1 MYYTRFFILYKKYF
15 SNYSIMGKTRKNT
28 KANFRKTR
36 RVKGGMD
43 YIRKL
48 YNNYYDS
55 KARQNATALLQEI
68 DDEKKEFDKARSAA
82 KSSKKKAV
90 LKPVLLPLPLPL
102 PPSQKKAALKPVP
115 LPTPPVPPSS
125 QKKVV
130 LKPVPPP
137 PLPPP
142 APSSKNVDAKTALK
156 RENKIKK
163 WTDALTGS
171 TSDFWKEFFKDDE
184 LEKLRAALSEPDLCN
199 CVKPIFYVP
208 TEPSNTVDIALCK
221 LFVIY
226 GIISAKFEYH
236 RYIYNILW
244 KGTRALYLN
253 DIDKETNK
261 ESLKTRDLDITLV
274 DRHGYVNEDITNMN
288 RQQLAMHIGELSK
301 SLLND
306 THIELLDPS
315 NPKARNKDI
324 VKLSY
329 KSESGEYI
337 PLSDI
342 GCKPTEYQGPVEYL
356 EKTEPN
362 CVAGNDVLYLYPTID
377 DMEAE
382 KKYYLSKY
390 EQQLV
395 TSSDD
400 SQLKYD
406 INRLKIGLNKIIQ
419 IKQELGT
426 DVYEIEKEKDAEY
439 AKEIYDK
446 AVADREERLK
456 LQAIV
461 KEENLTREELQEL
474 INSRSKTG
482 IKKKHQYND
491 VSTL

>member
-1 MYYTRFFILYKKYF
+1 
-15 SNYSIMGKTRKNT
+15 MGKTRKNT

-48 YNNYYDS
+48 YNDYYDS

-68 DDEKKEFDKARSAA
+68 DDEKKEFDKARFAA

-90 LKPVLLPLPLPL
+90 LKSIPLPLPPA

-115 LPTPPVPPSS
+115 LPTPPAPPSS

-171 TSDFWKEFFKDDE
+171 TPDFWKEFFTNEE

-208 TEPSNTVDIALCK
+208 TEQRDPLDPILCK

-288 RQQLAMHIGELSK
+288 RQQLAIHIGELSQ
-301 SLLND
+301 SLLDD
-306 THIELLDPS
+306 THIELLKPS
-315 NPKARNKDI
+315 DPKARNKDI

-329 KSESGEYI
+329 KSETGEYI

-342 GCKPTEYQGPVEYL
+342 GFKPTEYQGQSEYL

-362 CVAGNDVLYLYPTID
+362 CVDENDVLYLYPTVD
-377 DMEAE
+377 DMKAE
-382 KKYYLSKY
+382 KEYYLSKY
-390 EQQLV
+390 EQQLA

-406 INRLKIGLNKIIQ
+406 INRLKIGLNKISQ
-419 IKQELGT
+419 IETGT

-446 AVADREERLK
+446 AVADREERSK
-456 LQAIV
+456 LQAKV
-461 KEENLTREELQEL
+461 KEGNLTKEELQKI
-474 INSRSKTG
+474 INTRSKR
-482 IKKKHQYND
+482 
-491 VSTL
+491 V

>member
-1 MYYTRFFILYKKYF
+1 
-15 SNYSIMGKTRKNT
+15 MGKTRKNT
-28 KANFRKTR
+28 NANFRKTR

-48 YNNYYDS
+48 YNDYYDS

-90 LKPVLLPLPLPL
+90 LKPVPLPLPTPPA

-115 LPTPPVPPSS
+115 PAPPSS

-171 TSDFWKEFFKDDE
+171 TPDFWKEFFTNEE
-184 LEKLRAALSEPDLCN
+184 LEKLRAALSELDLCE
-199 CVKPIFYVP
+199 CIKPVFYVP
-208 TEPSNTVDIALCK
+208 IEATNTVDNSLCK

-288 RQQLAMHIGELSK
+288 RQQLAIHIGELSQ
-301 SLLND
+301 SLLDD

-342 GCKPTEYQGPVEYL
+342 GCKLIEYRGQSEYL
-356 EKTEPN
+356 EKTKPN
-362 CVAGNDVLYLYPTID
+362 CVDENDVLYLYPTVD
-377 DMEAE
+377 DMKAE
-382 KKYYLSKY
+382 KEYYLSKY
-390 EQQLV
+390 EQQLA

-406 INRLKIGLNKIIQ
+406 INRLKIGLNKISQ
-419 IKQELGT
+419 IETGT

-446 AVADREERLK
+446 AVADREERSK
-456 LQAIV
+456 LQAKV
-461 KEENLTREELQEL
+461 KEGNLTKEELQKI
-474 INSRSKTG
+474 INTRSKR
-482 IKKKHQYND
+482 
-491 VSTL
+491 V

>member
-1 MYYTRFFILYKKYF
+1 
-15 SNYSIMGKTRKNT
+15 MGKTRKNT

-48 YNNYYDS
+48 YNDYYDS

-90 LKPVLLPLPLPL
+90 LKPVPLPTPPV

-115 LPTPPVPPSS
+115 LPTPPAPPSS

-171 TSDFWKEFFKDDE
+171 TPDFWKEFFTNEE

-208 TEPSNTVDIALCK
+208 TEQRDPLDPILCK

-288 RQQLAMHIGELSK
+288 RQQLAIHIGELSQ
-301 SLLND
+301 SLLDD
-306 THIELLDPS
+306 THIELLKPS
-315 NPKARNKDI
+315 DPKARNKDI

-329 KSESGEYI
+329 KSETGEYI

-342 GCKPTEYQGPVEYL
+342 GFKPMEYQGQSEYL
-356 EKTEPN
+356 EKTKPN
-362 CVAGNDVLYLYPTID
+362 CVAGNDVLYLYPTVD
-377 DMEAE
+377 DMKAE
-382 KKYYLSKY
+382 KEYYLSKY
-390 EQQLV
+390 EQQLA

-406 INRLKIGLNKIIQ
+406 INRLKIGLNKISQ
-419 IKQELGT
+419 IETGT

-446 AVADREERLK
+446 AVADREERSK
-456 LQAIV
+456 LQAKV
-461 KEENLTREELQEL
+461 KEGNLTKEELQKI
-474 INSRSKTG
+474 INTRSKR
-482 IKKKHQYND
+482 
-491 VSTL
+491 V

>member
-1 MYYTRFFILYKKYF
+1 
-15 SNYSIMGKTRKNT
+15 MGKTRKNT

-48 YNNYYDS
+48 YNDYYDS

-68 DDEKKEFDKARSAA
+68 DDEKKELDKARSAA
-82 KSSKKKAV
+82 KSSKKNT
-90 LKPVLLPLPLPL
+90 
-102 PPSQKKAALKPVP
+102 ALKP
-115 LPTPPVPPSS
+115 TPSS
-125 QKKVV
+125 KKVV
-130 LKPVPPP
+130 LKPVSL

-142 APSSKNVDAKTALK
+142 APLSKNKEIMDAKTALK
-156 RENKIKK
+156 RANKINK
-163 WTDALTGS
+163 WTDALTKS
-171 TSDFWKEFFKDDE
+171 TSDFWEEFFTNEE
-184 LEKLRAALSEPDLCN
+184 LENLRATLSEPDLCE
-199 CVKPIFYVP
+199 CIKPIFYVP
-208 TEPSNTVDIALCK
+208 IEATNTVDNSLCK

-226 GIISAKFEYH
+226 GIISAKFERYK
-236 RYIYNILW
+236 YIYNILW

-253 DIDKETNK
+253 DAN

-274 DRHGYVNEDITNMN
+274 DRHGYANKDDIMN
-288 RQQLAMHIGELSK
+288 RQQLAMHIGELSQ
-301 SLLND
+301 SLLDD

-315 NPKARNKDI
+315 DMKARNKEI

-329 KSESGEYI
+329 KSETGEYI

-342 GCKPTEYQGPVEYL
+342 GFIRTEYQGQSEYL

-377 DMEAE
+377 DMKAE
-382 KKYYLSKY
+382 KEYYLSKY
-390 EQQLV
+390 EQQLA
-395 TSSDD
+395 TSSDN

-406 INRLKIGLNKIIQ
+406 INRLKIGLNKISQ
-419 IKQELGT
+419 IETGT

-456 LQAIV
+456 LQATV
-461 KEENLTREELQEL
+461 KEGNLTKEELQKI
-474 INSRSKTG
+474 INSRSKR
-482 IKKKHQYND
+482 
-491 VSTL
+491 V